1 MNGNKETGGMLFGA
15 RFANSFWEGAGMR
28 KKNVFLL
35 ALFSLF
41 AFALQ
46 AQTIACNGT
55 PAGPLSVAVNGS
67 CNAVLTADNLLEGP
81 VPAGTILIDVYDPL
95 GNLVAS
101 GPEPVTVD
109 GGYLG
114 QLMSA
119 TVTHE
124 ASGNNCTSYFVMHD
138 ALAPVFTANCDDVVI
153 GCNADMDPASVG
165 YPTVV
170 DNCDPDVMLTY
181 ADVLVGP
188 DCSMAPPYIG
198 QIVRT
203 WYALD
208 DSGNQSQ
215 CTQVINLE
223 SKDVNDVVFPDD
235 FTYECSD
242 AVDLDP
248 SVTGE
253 PMIDGNSI
261 MSGVYCMINTTYT
274 DNIVYTCLPSLA
286 SYEVIRTWT
295 VVDNCTNQVETYDQH
310 ITVEDTTAPDITCPD
325 PLIMGTNSATCS
337 ADFVLPQAT
346 VSDNCTAQ
354 NLITVTT
361 TGSWGGSGTGPF
373 FNVPIGAYTVTY
385 QATDL
390 CGNTSFC
397 QVDLT
402 IIDDD
407 VPTAIC
413 DEFTVVPIPATGLA
427 VVPASNLDDGSYD
440 NCAPIVF
447 TASRDGGATYGTYLE
462 FDCDD
467 IGQQIEVILR
477 VAEQGNPASYSECDV
492 FVDVQDKSDPLVS
505 CPLPT
510 LTIECDD
517 DYSDLSI
524 YGDPIVL
531 DGCAA
536 DVVMVEDSV
545 ITINNCGEGTIVRNW
560 TFTDAGGNVTTCQQ
574 TITVE
579 NQNPY
584 DGSTIVWPENYTL
597 YDACIEQEELH
608 PDSLPDP
615 YSRPQ
620 LPSEPCALLGVN
632 YSDQY
637 YYISYPACYKI
648 VRTWA
653 VMDWCSYDPYDPNSG
668 GIWYHTQLIIMKDD
682 TPPVLTVPNDT
693 IVAVDNNCQYGYADL
708 PDAFATDCSP
718 FITIT
723 NNSPYATDGG
733 ANASGFYPMGTTEV
747 LFTAV
752 DGCGNT
758 TYATMT
764 VEVRDLK
771 LPSIVC
777 NSGIATELGYM
788 PDTISVSVD
797 ADMFVAH
804 KEDNCTAEENL
815 QVYMRL
821 ADPTAS
827 GPPST
832 KTLTFYCNDIG
843 THDVEIWVVDEAGNA
858 DFCITQV
865 IIQDNFVVCPPSG
878 PAVATI
884 AGLIEDESGVEAD
897 GVEVHVTN
905 NNPNDPG
912 LMQMGSPYAFE
923 GLTTGSGYTVTPEK
937 DGDATNGVSTYDLV
951 LITRHILGVDSLD
964 TPYQMLAADAN
975 RSGAISTLDMVVIR
989 KVILLL
995 EDDFG
1000 GQPSWR
1006 FIPADYVFPDPSN
1019 PWLEYIPD
1027 YITYPEL
1034 MEDQMH
1040 SDFIAIKIG
1049 DVDGSAQV
1057 NSNIP
1062 PVNVHAV
1069 ANLPLQATDVSLK
1082 AGNSYAVAVRA
1093 NQFEDVAGFQFTL
1106 AFDPEVLQLERIE
1119 PGVLSNLSTANFGM
1133 NRLAQGLLTGS
1144 WNKAYGL
1151 SLEDE
1156 SELFILHFKALED
1169 GHLLSDVMEL
1179 NSDLTKAEAYR
1190 SNGERLVLSLEFLYD
1205 GEVSEGQVKGLKMQQ
1220 NIPNPFGEET
1230 SIGFYLPKGDA
1241 VTLSIFDASGRMVYT
1256 ESRNLPKGRH
1266 EWVVNASQLEGS
1278 GVYYYRVKT
1287 STEMATNKM
1296 ILMK

>member
-1 MNGNKETGGMLFGA
+1 MNGNQKTNATLFGA
-15 RFANSFWEGAGMR
+15 FVKFAER
-28 KKNVFLL
+28 QKKKALL
-35 ALFSLF
+35 LVLFSLF
-41 AFALQ
+41 SWALQ
-46 AQTIACNGT
+46 AQTIVCNGT
-55 PAGPLSVAVNGS
+55 PSGPLFVAVDNA
-67 CNAVLTADNLLEGP
+67 CNAVLTADDLLEGGI
-81 VPAGTILIDVYDPL
+81 PAGTILIDVYDPF

-109 GGYLG
+109 GSYMG

-119 TVTHE
+119 DVTHQ
-124 ASGNNCTSYFVMHD
+124 ASGNYCTAYFVMHD
-138 ALAPVFTANCDDVVI
+138 VLPPVFTANCDDVDI
-153 GCNADMDPASVG
+153 SCNADMDPASVG

-170 DNCDPDVMLTY
+170 DNCDPNFSLTY

-188 DCSMAPPYIG
+188 SCSFAPPYIG

-208 DSGNQSQ
+208 ASGNQSQ
-215 CTQVINLE
+215 CTQVINLIKE
-223 SKDVNDVVFPDD
+223 DIASVVFPAD

-248 SVTGE
+248 SATGE
-253 PMIDGNSI
+253 PTIDGNSI
-261 MSGVYCMINTTYT
+261 MSGVYCMINTTYS
-274 DNIVYTCLPSLA
+274 DNIIYTCLPSLA

-295 VVDNCTNQVETYDQH
+295 VVDNCTNEVLTYDQH
-310 ITVEDTTAPDITCPD
+310 ITVEDTTAPEITCPD

-337 ADFVLPQAT
+337 ADFVLPAPT
-346 VSDNCTAQ
+346 ISDNCTAT

-361 TGSWGGSGTGPF
+361 TGSWGGSGNGPF
-373 FNVPIGAYTVTY
+373 FNIPVGSYLVTY

-397 QVDLT
+397 QVDLSVV
-402 IIDDD
+402 DDD

-413 DEFTVVPIPATGLA
+413 DEFTVVTVPATGLA
-427 VVPASNLDDGSYD
+427 VVAASNLDDGSYD
-440 NCAPIVF
+440 NCSPIVF
-447 TASRDGGATYGTYLE
+447 TASRDDGVTYNTYLE
-462 FDCDD
+462 FDCSD
-467 IGQQIEVILR
+467 IGQQIAVIVR
-477 VAEQGNPASYSECDV
+477 VAEQNNPSFYSECDV

-524 YGDPIVL
+524 YGEPLVL

-536 DVVMVEDSV
+536 DVVVEEDST
-545 ITINNCGEGTIVRNW
+545 ITINNCGEGTIVRQW
-560 TFTDAGGNVTTCQQ
+560 TFTDAGGNTTSCQQ

-579 NQNPY
+579 NVNPY
-584 DGSTIVWPENYTL
+584 DGSTIVWPQDYTL

-637 YYISYPACYKI
+637 YYVSYPACYKI

-668 GIWYHTQLIIMKDD
+668 GIWYHTQLIIMKDE

-693 IVAVDNNCQYGYADL
+693 VVGIDNNCQLGYAAL

-718 FITIT
+718 FVTIT
-723 NNSPYATDGG
+723 NNSPYADNGG

-788 PDTISVSVD
+788 PDTIAVSVD
-797 ADMFVAH
+797 ADLFVAH
-804 KEDNCTAEENL
+804 KEDNCTSEADL
-815 QVYMRL
+815 QVYMRI
-821 ADPTAS
+821 ADSTAV

-865 IIQDNFVVCPPSG
+865 IIQDNFVVCPPTG
-878 PAVATI
+878 PAVAAI
-884 AGLIEDESGVEAD
+884 AGLIEDEAGVEAD

-905 NNPNDPG
+905 TDPNNPG
-912 LMQMGSPYAFE
+912 WMEMGSPFMFE
-923 GLTTGSGYTVTPEK
+923 EMETGNGYTVAPRKNTDP
-937 DGDATNGVSTYDLV
+937 TNGVSTFDLV
-951 LITRHILGVDSLD
+951 LISRHILGVDSLD
-964 TPYQMLAADAN
+964 SPYKMLAADAN

-995 EDDFG
+995 EDDFDG
-1000 GQPSWR
+1000 NDSWR
-1006 FIPADYVFPDPSN
+1006 FIPADYVFPNPQN
-1019 PWLEYIPD
+1019 PWQEYIPD
-1027 YITYPEL
+1027 YIYYPEL
-1034 MEDQMH
+1034 TEDEMH
-1040 SDFIAIKIG
+1040 SDFIAIKLG

-1057 NSNIP
+1057 NSTIP
-1062 PVNVHAV
+1062 PVNVNTV
-1069 ANLPLQATDVSLK
+1069 ANLPLQATDVPLK
-1082 AGNSYAVAVRA
+1082 AGKSYAVAVRA
-1093 NQFEDVAGFQFTL
+1093 NAFEDVAGFQFTL
-1106 AFDPEVLQLERIE
+1106 AFDPDVLQLDRIE
-1119 PGVLSNLSTANFGM
+1119 PRALTDLGAQNFGM
-1133 NRLAQGLLTGS
+1133 SHLPQGMLTGS
-1144 WNKAYGL
+1144 WNTTYGL
-1151 SLEDE
+1151 TLEDG
-1156 SELFILHFKALED
+1156 SELFVLHLTALED
-1169 GHLLSDVMEL
+1169 GAFLSDVLEL
-1179 NSDLTKAEAYR
+1179 NSDLTRAEAYR
-1190 SNGERLVLSLEFLYD
+1190 STGERLDLSLAFLD
-1205 GEVSEGQVKGLKMQQ
+1205 ENGKPITENAGLKLEQ
-1220 NIPNPFGEET
+1220 NIPNPFREET
-1230 SIGFYLPKGDA
+1230 VIGFYLPKGEA
-1241 VTLSIFDASGRMVYT
+1241 VILSVFDASGQMIYS
-1256 ESRNLPKGRH
+1256 ESRDLPEGKH
-1266 EWVVNASQLEGS
+1266 EWMLSASQLEGS
-1278 GVYYYRVKT
+1278 GVYYYRVQT
-1287 STEMATNKM
+1287 STETATGKM